1 MRPGRG
7 AWLTELS
14 AADANDVRPED
25 IYWRLVSRA
34 SAGDPE
40 AFRVI
45 FDRYSK
51 PVMSFI
57 YNMIGDRAH
66 AEELAQETFVR
77 AYCRLG
83 SMRDQRRFS
92 SWLFGIARNVVR
104 EAHKRKQSERLP
116 VSLEDRGALNVAD
129 NRPDPEFPLLA
140 GELNRAIQQA
150 LAGLSE
156 DRRAVFVLKVI
167 HRLRYEEI
175 ARITGFSVGKLKTDL
190 HRARAQ
196 MRRRLMHFAVDTAS
210 GTGGA
215 P

>member
-1 MRPGRG
+1 MRLGKG

-14 AADANDVRPED
+14 AAEADDARPED
-25 IYWRLVSRA
+25 IYSRLVSRA
-34 SAGDPE
+34 SAGDAE

-51 PVMSFI
+51 PVLSFI
-57 YNMIGDRAH
+57 YNMIGDRGH

-83 SMRDQRRFS
+83 SMRDQRRLS

-104 EAHKRKQSERLP
+104 EAHKRKQSERSP
-116 VSLEDRGALNVAD
+116 VSLEDQGARNVAD
-129 NRPDPEFPLLA
+129 RRPDPEFPLLA
-140 GELNRAIQQA
+140 GELNRAIRQA

-156 DRRAVFVLKVI
+156 DGRAVFVLKVI
-167 HRLRYEEI
+167 HRMRYEEI
-175 ARITGFSVGKLKTDL
+175 ARITGCSVGKLKTDL
-190 HRARAQ
+190 HRARLQ
-196 MRRRLMHFAVDTAS
+196 MRRRLMHFAADSAS
-210 GTGGA
+210 GTGGG

>member
-1 MRPGRG
+1 MRPGKG
-7 AWLTELS
+7 AWLADLS
-14 AADANDVRPED
+14 ATGANDVRPED

-34 SAGDPE
+34 SAGDSE
-40 AFRVI
+40 AFRAI

-51 PVMSFI
+51 PVLSFI
-57 YNMIGDRAH
+57 YSMIGDRGH

-83 SMRDQRRFS
+83 SMRDQRRLS

-104 EAHKRKQSERLP
+104 EAHKRKQTERPP

-129 NRPDPEFPLLA
+129 SRPDPEFPLLA

-150 LAGLSE
+150 LADLSE
-156 DRRAVFVLKVI
+156 DGRAVFVLKVI
-167 HRLRYEEI
+167 HQMRYEEI

-190 HRARAQ
+190 HRARLQ
-196 MRRRLMHFAVDTAS
+196 MRRRLVRFAQDTVP